1 MDCGDIKHFTK
12 VNSNLK
18 RLKSTWSHLK
28 NLHMSC
34 LMGYNK
40 GRREAVFMI
49 EGAAA
54 DRVAHPGDRGIS

>member
-1 MDCGDIKHFTK
+1 
-12 VNSNLK
+12 
-18 RLKSTWSHLK
+18 
-28 NLHMSC
+28 
-34 LMGYNK
+34 MGYNK